1 MVQKAKKWIKFM
13 DARIPFDSNMHSCG
27 DVAKCMQNAFSVLLK
42 FFTIENVPFFITK
55 MFN

>member
-1 MVQKAKKWIKFM
+1 M